1 MRYLLDELHCYEND
15 YSDALGPTPREADV
29 SFAGEAAL
37 IRPALTEALRMAH
50 ASLTADVAALH
61 SVVLRLTTSQAAM
74 LEQQAAMSERQA
86 VMAEDMSDL
95 RRSVRD
101 LSDMVQVALVPHT
114 SPPRR
119 DANDVRVASS
129 CKCTLLMPPCHKY

>member
-15 YSDALGPTPREADV
+15 YSDALGPTPREADA

-37 IRPALTEALRMAH
+37 VRPASTEALCMVH
-50 ASLTADVAALH
+50 ALLTADVAALH

-74 LEQQAAMSERQA
+74 LERQA
-86 VMAEDMSDL
+86 VMAEDMNDL

-114 SPPRR
+114 SPPRW
-119 DANDVRVASS
+119 DANDACVA
-129 CKCTLLMPPCHKY
+129 CKCTLTLLTINID

>member
-15 YSDALGPTPREADV
+15 YSDALGPTPREADA

-37 IRPALTEALRMAH
+37 VRPASTEALCMVH
-50 ASLTADVAALH
+50 ALLTADVAALH
-61 SVVLRLTTSQAAM
+61 SIVLRLTTSQAAM
-74 LEQQAAMSERQA
+74 LEQQAVMSERQA
-86 VMAEDMSDL
+86 VMAEDMNDL

-114 SPPRR
+114 SPPRWDVN
-119 DANDVRVASS
+119 DARVA
-129 CKCTLLMPPCHKY
+129 CKCTLTLLTINID

>member
-15 YSDALGPTPREADV
+15 YSDTLGPTPREADA

-37 IRPALTEALRMAH
+37 VRPASTEALCMVH
-50 ASLTADVAALH
+50 ALLTADVAALH

-74 LEQQAAMSERQA
+74 LERQA
-86 VMAEDMSDL
+86 VMAEDMNDL

-114 SPPRR
+114 SPPRW
-119 DANDVRVASS
+119 DANDACVA
-129 CKCTLLMPPCHKY
+129 CKCTLTLLTINID